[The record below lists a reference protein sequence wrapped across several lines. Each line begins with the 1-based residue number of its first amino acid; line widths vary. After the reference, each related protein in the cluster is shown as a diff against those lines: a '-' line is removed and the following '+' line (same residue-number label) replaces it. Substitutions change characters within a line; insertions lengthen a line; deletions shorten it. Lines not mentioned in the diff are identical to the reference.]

1 MKAQVPAKLAF
12 LYEPHRYKVIW
23 GGRGK
28 GASWGM
34 ADALLIRGAERPLR
48 WLCARETQNS
58 IEESVHAVLSGRI
71 VALGLS
77 RYYDVQRR
85 KIISKTFRAQQ
96 LTASG
101 EIDEEMGDF
110 LQGGCGFA
118 FAGIKTSPA
127 TIKSYDGFDGCWVE
141 EAESVTN
148 ASWRVLR
155 PTFRKDNCNIHGSG
169 KPECSEI
176 WISFNP
182 KFDTDATYQEFV
194 LNPPPDCVS
203 VFMNWRDNPFFPEVL
218 RVEMED
224 LKKRNFE
231 EYEHVYEGKTLSA
244 VQGAIYA
251 EEIRKA
257 TADGRICSVPV
268 DRTRPVNTVW
278 DLGFGDKSAIW
289 FIQHYGGWFNFVDY
303 LEDSGKTLEWY
314 VIQLQ
319 QRGYVYGTDWVPHD
333 AVDSETHKRLVSNTG
348 QSPEQLLR
356 KLGRKVRIVQKGL
369 VTNRI
374 NKGRTLFPQCR
385 FDITKCD
392 RGLAALKQYQWGP
405 PSKDGVPKRE
415 PLHDHAS
422 HGADA
427 FQQAALISEHLGD
440 NQAKIQQPASLIP
453 VGEGGWM

>member
-1 MKAQVPAKLAF
+1 
-12 LYEPHRYKVIW
+12 
-23 GGRGK
+23 
-28 GASWGM
+28 M
-34 ADALLIRGAERPLR
+34 ADALLIRGSERPLR
-48 WLCARETQNS
+48 WLCARETQES
-58 IEESVHAVLSGRI
+58 IDESVHAVLSARI

-77 RYYDVQRR
+77 RFYEIQRAR
-85 KIISKTFRAQQ
+85 IVSKTHIAKLADDDRANDP
-96 LTASG
+96 LEG
-101 EIDEEMGDF
+101 R
-110 LQGGCGFA
+110 CGFS
-118 FAGIKTSPA
+118 FAGLKHNTSR
-127 TIKSYDGFDGCWVE
+127 IKSYDGFDGVWVE
-141 EAESVTN
+141 EAESVSDE
-148 ASWRVLR
+148 SWRTLI
-155 PTFRKDNCNIHGSG
+155 PTLRKDDCNIHGSG
-169 KPECSEI
+169 KPERSEI
-176 WISFNP
+176 WVSFNP
-182 KFDTDATYQEFV
+182 KFDTDATYRRFV
-194 LNPPPDCVS
+194 LNPPTDCVS
-203 VFMNWRDNPFFPEVL
+203 VCMNWRDNPFFPEVL
-218 RVEMED
+218 RVDMED
-224 LKKRNFE
+224 LKKRDFE

-251 EEIRKA
+251 EELKKA
-257 TADGRICSVPV
+257 HADGRICSVPI
-268 DRTRPVNTVW
+268 DRTKPVHTVW
-278 DLGFGDKSAIW
+278 DLGFGDKTAIW
-289 FIQHYGGWFNFVDY
+289 FVQGYGGWFNFVDY
-303 LEDSGKTLEWY
+303 LEDAGKTLEWY